1 MKSFKKLR
9 SLQLKKSVIGLLVK
23 LSRGWRP
30 KWRNVDSVYGGSMI
44 VKKFKVENLF
54 IVCTT
59 DIVKDSS
66 YIQVLKIWDILPL
79 EDIPKLRR
87 RLESIFC
94 KYTDNFIDLCD
105 EKSMDGYIILH
116 SCIAEFVLIRFVL
129 EWLPSIIQRIL
140 YSFVLFY

>member
-1 MKSFKKLR
+1 M
-9 SLQLKKSVIGLLVK
+9 Q
-23 LSRGWRP
+23 
-30 KWRNVDSVYGGSMI
+30 I
-44 VKKFKVENLF
+44 VKQFKVGSLF

-79 EDIPKLRR
+79 EDIPKLTR

-94 KYTDNFIDLCD
+94 KYTDDFINLCN

>member
-1 MKSFKKLR
+1 
-9 SLQLKKSVIGLLVK
+9 
-23 LSRGWRP
+23 
-30 KWRNVDSVYGGSMI
+30 MI

-116 SCIAEFVLIRFVL
+116 SCIAEFVLLRFVL
-129 EWLPSIIQRIL
+129 EWLPSIIQTIL
-140 YSFVLFY
+140 HSFFAFLLCF